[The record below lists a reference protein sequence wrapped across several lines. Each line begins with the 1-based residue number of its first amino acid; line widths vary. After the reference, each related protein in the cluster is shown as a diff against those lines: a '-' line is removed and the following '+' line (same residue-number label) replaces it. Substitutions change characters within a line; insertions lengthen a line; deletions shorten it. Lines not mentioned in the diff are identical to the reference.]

1 MMPRVLAIDL
11 GEKRIGLA
19 ISDPLG
25 IFAQALP
32 TYLRVELQK
41 DLQHLAGIVKEYA
54 VATVV
59 VGLPLKLDGTEGPAV
74 ERVRRFTAA
83 LAPALAPV
91 PIVELDE
98 RMTTKMAG
106 RELRPLGRASSLR
119 RAGELDRAAAQILLT
134 VYLGMTKSLQE
145 PPTPE

>member
-1 MMPRVLAIDL
+1 MMARILAIDL
-11 GEKRIGLA
+11 GEKRVGLA

-32 TYLRVELQK
+32 TYLRVELGK
-41 DLQHLAGIVKEYA
+41 DLAHLLALVKEYS

-74 ERVRRFTAA
+74 ERTRKFTVA
-83 LAPALAPV
+83 LANVLGPAV

-98 RMTTKMAG
+98 RMTTKLAG

-119 RAGELDRAAAQILLT
+119 RAGELDRASAQILLT
-134 VYLGMTKSLQE
+134 VYLGMKSRQE
-145 PPTPE
+145 PDPT